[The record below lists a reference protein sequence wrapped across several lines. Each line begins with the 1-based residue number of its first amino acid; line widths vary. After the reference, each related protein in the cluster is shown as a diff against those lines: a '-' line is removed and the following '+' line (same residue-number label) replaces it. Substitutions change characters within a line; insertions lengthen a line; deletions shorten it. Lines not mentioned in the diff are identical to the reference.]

1 MMTLLAQAARDR
13 LLRPLDVQFSRMIA
27 GDDDPR
33 LQLAAAILSAEV
45 GAGHVCLPLRYLQPE
60 LLFGGRQ
67 PDLSLALWQAAGS
80 PDKAQWLQAL
90 QNAPVVSDG
99 SQPTPLVLQQERLYL
114 QRMWQ
119 YEGDV
124 VQFIASDSVFINRD
138 SDFMTSKGIATS
150 VDESLLRETLDALF
164 GYAGSEVDWQKVAA
178 AVAATR
184 RISVISGGPGTG
196 KTTTVAK
203 LLTALIRISQGQRLR
218 IQLAAPTGKAAAR
231 LTESLG
237 KAIRQFS
244 LTDDERKLFPDQA
257 STLHRLLGVQPNSQR
272 LRYHRGNPLNLDVL
286 VVDEASMV
294 DLPMMARLIAA
305 LPAKA
310 KVIFLGDRDQLA
322 SVEAGAV
329 LGDICRFAELGYS
342 EQRAQQ
348 LTQLTGYLLTND
360 ALTGN
365 VLANNVLT
373 NKALANK
380 AQPDETY
387 SDSANVRDS
396 LCLLRKSY
404 RFDEK
409 SGIGQLALAVN
420 AGEYRQAL
428 SVLNSAYSDVERF
441 PLADEEDYQVLLEA
455 CAVGYQHYLERVAAL
470 APAAEVLAAFG
481 RYQLLCALRSG
492 PFGVSGLN
500 ERIEQVLHRKGFI
513 IRPSGPSGRWYVGRP
528 VMIEL
533 NDSALGLFNGDI
545 GIALH
550 DNEGELRVY
559 FQLPDGNIKSV
570 QPSRLPSHETA
581 YAMTVHKSQ
590 GSEFEHTALVLPNT
604 FMPVLT
610 RELVYT
616 AITRARQHLTLYC
629 SDAVLS
635 HAIRTPTLRLSGL
648 VDRLNTLNRQ

>member
-1 MMTLLAQAARDR
+1 MMALLNQALGDH
-13 LLRPLDVQFSRMIA
+13 LLRPLDLQFSRMIA
-27 GDDDPR
+27 GDNNPM
-33 LQLAAAILSAEV
+33 LQLAAAILSAEA
-45 GAGHVCLPLRYLQPE
+45 GAGHVCLPLSYLQPD

-67 PDLSLALWQAAGS
+67 SALSQALWQAAGA
-80 PDKAQWLQAL
+80 PDESRWIQAL
-90 QNAPVVSDG
+90 NNSPAVSDG
-99 SQPTPLVLQQERLYL
+99 SQPTPLVLQNNRLYL

-124 VQFIASDSVFINRD
+124 VRFIASDSMAAWVNEPRD
-138 SDFMTSKGIATS
+138 VNEI
-150 VDESLLRETLDALF
+150 LLRTTLDRLF
-164 GYAGSEVDWQKVAA
+164 GLAGTEVDWQKVAA

-203 LLTALIRISQGQRLR
+203 LLTALIQLSQGQRLR

-237 KAIRQFS
+237 NAIRQLV

-257 STLHRLLGVQPNSQR
+257 STLHRLLGAQPNSQR

-310 KVIFLGDRDQLA
+310 QVIFLGDRDQLA

-329 LGDICRFAELGYS
+329 LGDICRFAEWGYS
-342 EQRAQQ
+342 ELRAEQ
-348 LTQLTGYLLTND
+348 LARLTGCSLLGVIPIGDVPTD
-360 ALTGN
+360 A
-365 VLANNVLT
+365 V
-373 NKALANK
+373 
-380 AQPDETY
+380 
-387 SDSANVRDS
+387 NVRDS

-420 AGEYRQAL
+420 AGKSNKAL
-428 SVLNSAYSDVERF
+428 SVLSSTYSDIECF
-441 PLADEEDYQVLLEA
+441 SLADSDDYQVLLED
-455 CAVGYQHYLERVAAL
+455 CAAGYQHYLQL
-470 APAAEVLAAFG
+470 ATSGAHAVDVLAAFD
-481 RYQLLCALRSG
+481 RYQLLCALRTG

-500 ERIEQVLHRKGFI
+500 ERIEQLLHRKRFI
-513 IRPSGPSGRWYVGRP
+513 ERASGPSGRWYVGRP
-528 VMIEL
+528 VMIGL

-545 GIALH
+545 GIALY
-550 DNEGELRVY
+550 DSEGELRVH

-590 GSEFEHTALVLPNT
+590 GSEFEHTALILPNT

-616 AITRARQHLTLYC
+616 AITRARQRLTLYC
-629 SDAVLS
+629 SHAVLS
-635 HAIRTPTLRLSGL
+635 HAIRTPTQRRSGL
-648 VDRLNTLNRQ
+648 VDRLNELKKKS

>member
-1 MMTLLAQAARDR
+1 MMTLLEQAVRDH

-27 GDDDPR
+27 GDDDPM
-33 LQLAAAILSAEV
+33 LQLAAAVLSTEA
-45 GAGHVCLPLRYLQPE
+45 GAGHVCLPLSYLQPDQ
-60 LLFGGRQ
+60 LFGGRQ
-67 PDLSLALWQAAGS
+67 PALSQALWQAVGMPDQLHWIQKLNSS
-80 PDKAQWLQAL
+80 PA
-90 QNAPVVSDG
+90 VSDG
-99 SQPTPLVLQQERLYL
+99 SQPTPLVLQNDRLYL

-124 VQFIASDSVFINRD
+124 VRFIASDNMASLINKTSDGSGTRD
-138 SDFMTSKGIATS
+138 VNEI
-150 VDESLLRETLDALF
+150 LLRDTLDRLF
-164 GYAGSEVDWQKVAA
+164 GPAENEVDWQKVAA

-203 LLTALIRISQGQRLR
+203 LLTALIQLSQGQRLR

-237 KAIRQFS
+237 NAIRQLS

-257 STLHRLLGVQPNSQR
+257 STLHRLLGAQPNSQR

-305 LPAKA
+305 LPTKA
-310 KVIFLGDRDQLA
+310 QVIFLGDRDQLA

-342 EQRAQQ
+342 EPRAKQ
-348 LTQLTGYLLTND
+348 LTRLTGCILVGNIPIGEVEAD
-360 ALTGN
+360 A
-365 VLANNVLT
+365 V
-373 NKALANK
+373 
-380 AQPDETY
+380 
-387 SDSANVRDS
+387 NVRDS

-420 AGEYRQAL
+420 AGRYRDAL
-428 SVLNSAYSDVERF
+428 TVFNGTYSDIERF
-441 PLADEEDYQVLLEA
+441 SLTDPDDYQVLLED
-455 CAVGYQHYLERVAAL
+455 CAAGYQHYLELAVAGAD
-470 APAAEVLAAFG
+470 AVDVLAAFG
-481 RYQLLCALRSG
+481 RYQLLCALRAG

-500 ERIEQVLHRKGFI
+500 ERIEQLLHRKRLI
-513 IRPSGPSGRWYVGRP
+513 ERTPGPSGRWYVGRP
-528 VMIEL
+528 VMIGL
-533 NDSALGLFNGDI
+533 NDSTLGLFNGDI
-545 GIALH
+545 GIALP
-550 DNEGELRVY
+550 DPEGELRVH

-616 AITRARQHLTLYC
+616 AITRARQRLTLYC
-629 SDAVLS
+629 SDTVLS
-635 HAIRTPTLRLSGL
+635 HAIRTPTLRVSGL
-648 VDRLNTLNRQ
+648 VERLNQLK

>member
-1 MMTLLAQAARDR
+1 MMTLLEQAVRDH

-27 GDDDPR
+27 GDDDPM
-33 LQLAAAILSAEV
+33 LQLAAAVLSTEA
-45 GAGHVCLPLRYLQPE
+45 GAGHVCLPLSYLQPDQ
-60 LLFGGRQ
+60 LFGGRQ
-67 PDLSLALWQAAGS
+67 PALSQALWQAVGMPDQLHWIQKLNSS
-80 PDKAQWLQAL
+80 PA
-90 QNAPVVSDG
+90 VSDG
-99 SQPTPLVLQQERLYL
+99 SQPTPLVLQNDRLYL

-124 VQFIASDSVFINRD
+124 VRFIASDNMASLINKTSDGSGTRD
-138 SDFMTSKGIATS
+138 VNEI
-150 VDESLLRETLDALF
+150 LLRDTLDRLF
-164 GYAGSEVDWQKVAA
+164 GPAENEVDWQKVAA

-203 LLTALIRISQGQRLR
+203 LLTALIQLSQGQRLR

-237 KAIRQFS
+237 NAIRQLS

-257 STLHRLLGVQPNSQR
+257 STLHRLLGAQPNSQR

-305 LPAKA
+305 LPTKA
-310 KVIFLGDRDQLA
+310 QVIFLGDRDQLA

-342 EQRAQQ
+342 EPRAKQ
-348 LTQLTGYLLTND
+348 LSRLTGCILVGNIPIGEVEAD
-360 ALTGN
+360 A
-365 VLANNVLT
+365 V
-373 NKALANK
+373 
-380 AQPDETY
+380 
-387 SDSANVRDS
+387 NVRDS

-420 AGEYRQAL
+420 AGRYRDAL
-428 SVLNSAYSDVERF
+428 TVFNGTYSDIERF
-441 PLADEEDYQVLLEA
+441 SLTDPDDYQVLLED
-455 CAVGYQHYLERVAAL
+455 CAAGYQHYLELAVAGAD
-470 APAAEVLAAFG
+470 AVDVLAAFG
-481 RYQLLCALRSG
+481 RYQLLCALRAG

-500 ERIEQVLHRKGFI
+500 ERIEQLLHRKRLI
-513 IRPSGPSGRWYVGRP
+513 ERTPGPSGRWYVGRP
-528 VMIEL
+528 VMIGL
-533 NDSALGLFNGDI
+533 NDSTLGLFNGDI
-545 GIALH
+545 GIALP
-550 DNEGELRVY
+550 DPEGELRVH

-616 AITRARQHLTLYC
+616 AITRARQRLTLYC
-629 SDAVLS
+629 SDTVLS
-635 HAIRTPTLRLSGL
+635 HAIRTPTLRVSGL
-648 VDRLNTLNRQ
+648 VDRLNQLK

>member
-1 MMTLLAQAARDR
+1 MMTLLEQAVRDH

-27 GDDDPR
+27 GDDDPM
-33 LQLAAAILSAEV
+33 LQLAAAVLSTEA
-45 GAGHVCLPLRYLQPE
+45 GAGHVCLPLSYLQPDQ
-60 LLFGGRQ
+60 LFGGRQ
-67 PDLSLALWQAAGS
+67 PALSQALWQAVGMPDQLHWIQKLNSS
-80 PDKAQWLQAL
+80 PA
-90 QNAPVVSDG
+90 VSDG
-99 SQPTPLVLQQERLYL
+99 SQPTPLVLQNDRLYL

-124 VQFIASDSVFINRD
+124 VRFIASDNMASLINKTSDGSGTRD
-138 SDFMTSKGIATS
+138 VNEI
-150 VDESLLRETLDALF
+150 LLRDTLDRLF
-164 GYAGSEVDWQKVAA
+164 GPAENEVDWQKVAA

-203 LLTALIRISQGQRLR
+203 LLTALIQLSQGQRLR

-237 KAIRQFS
+237 NAIRQLS

-257 STLHRLLGVQPNSQR
+257 STLHRLLGAQPNSQR

-305 LPAKA
+305 FPTKA
-310 KVIFLGDRDQLA
+310 QVIFLGDRDQLA

-342 EQRAQQ
+342 EPRAKQ
-348 LTQLTGYLLTND
+348 LSRLTGCILVGNIPIGEVEAD
-360 ALTGN
+360 A
-365 VLANNVLT
+365 V
-373 NKALANK
+373 
-380 AQPDETY
+380 
-387 SDSANVRDS
+387 NVRDS

-420 AGEYRQAL
+420 AGRYRDAL
-428 SVLNSAYSDVERF
+428 TVFNGTYSDIERF
-441 PLADEEDYQVLLEA
+441 SLTDPDDYQVLLED
-455 CAVGYQHYLERVAAL
+455 CAAGYQHYLELAA
-470 APAAEVLAAFG
+470 AGADAVDVLAAFG
-481 RYQLLCALRSG
+481 RYQLLCALRAG

-500 ERIEQVLHRKGFI
+500 ERIEQLLHRKRLI
-513 IRPSGPSGRWYVGRP
+513 ERTPGPSGRWYVGRP
-528 VMIEL
+528 VMIGL
-533 NDSALGLFNGDI
+533 NDSTLGLFNGDI
-545 GIALH
+545 GIALP
-550 DNEGELRVY
+550 DPEGELRVH

-616 AITRARQHLTLYC
+616 AITRARQRLTLYC
-629 SDAVLS
+629 SDTVLS
-635 HAIRTPTLRLSGL
+635 HAIRTPTLRVSGL
-648 VDRLNTLNRQ
+648 VERLNQLK

>member
-1 MMTLLAQAARDR
+1 MMTLLEQAVRDH

-27 GDDDPR
+27 GDDDPM
-33 LQLAAAILSAEV
+33 LQLAAAVLSAEA
-45 GAGHVCLPLRYLQPE
+45 GAGHVCLPLSYLQPDQ
-60 LLFGGRQ
+60 LFGGRQ
-67 PDLSLALWQAAGS
+67 PALSQALWQAVGAPDQLHWIQKLNSS
-80 PDKAQWLQAL
+80 PA
-90 QNAPVVSDG
+90 VSDG
-99 SQPTPLVLQQERLYL
+99 SQPTPLVLQNDRLYL

-124 VQFIASDSVFINRD
+124 VRFIASDNMASLINEISDGSETRD
-138 SDFMTSKGIATS
+138 VNET
-150 VDESLLRETLDALF
+150 LLRDTLDRLF
-164 GYAGSEVDWQKVAA
+164 GRAENEVDWQKVAA

-203 LLTALIRISQGQRLR
+203 LLTALIQLSQGQRLR

-237 KAIRQFS
+237 NAIRQLS

-257 STLHRLLGVQPNSQR
+257 STLHRLLGAQPNSQR

-310 KVIFLGDRDQLA
+310 QVIFLGDRDQLA

-342 EQRAQQ
+342 EPRAEQ
-348 LTQLTGYLLTND
+348 LTRLTGCTLV
-360 ALTGN
+360 GN
-365 VLANNVLT
+365 IPIGEV
-373 NKALANK
+373 
-380 AQPDETY
+380 ET
-387 SDSANVRDS
+387 DTVNVRDS

-420 AGEYRQAL
+420 AGRYRDAL
-428 SVLNSAYSDVERF
+428 TVFNGTYSDIERF
-441 PLADEEDYQVLLEA
+441 SLADSDDYQVLLED
-455 CAVGYQHYLERVAAL
+455 CAAGYQHYLELVAAG
-470 APAAEVLAAFG
+470 AQAVDVLAAFG
-481 RYQLLCALRSG
+481 RYQLLCALRAG

-500 ERIEQVLHRKGFI
+500 ERIEQLLHRKRLI
-513 IRPSGPSGRWYVGRP
+513 ERTPGPSGRWYVGRP
-528 VMIEL
+528 VMIGL

-545 GIALH
+545 GIALP
-550 DNEGELRVY
+550 DPEGELRVH

-616 AITRARQHLTLYC
+616 AITRARQRLTLYC
-629 SDAVLS
+629 SDTVLS
-635 HAIRTPTLRLSGL
+635 HAIRTPTLRVSGL
-648 VDRLNTLNRQ
+648 VDRLNQLK

>member
-1 MMTLLAQAARDR
+1 MMTLLEQAVRDH

-27 GDDDPR
+27 GDNAPM
-33 LQLAAAILSAEV
+33 LQLAAAVLSAEA
-45 GAGHVCLPLRYLQPE
+45 GAGHVCLPLSYLQPDQ
-60 LLFGGRQ
+60 LFGGRQ
-67 PDLSLALWQAAGS
+67 ALLSQALWQAAGA
-80 PDKAQWLQAL
+80 PDQLQWMQAL
-90 QNAPVVSDG
+90 NHSSAVSDG
-99 SQPTPLVLQQERLYL
+99 SQPTPLVLQNGRLYL

-124 VQFIASDSVFINRD
+124 VRFIASDNTVSLINDARD
-138 SDFMTSKGIATS
+138 VNEI
-150 VDESLLRETLDALF
+150 LLRETLDRLF
-164 GYAGSEVDWQKVAA
+164 GPADIEVDWQKVAA

-203 LLTALIRISQGQRLR
+203 LLTALIQLSQGQRLR

-237 KAIRQFS
+237 NATRQLS
-244 LTDDERKLFPDQA
+244 LTDHERRLFPDQA
-257 STLHRLLGVQPNSQR
+257 STLHRLLGAQPHSQR

-310 KVIFLGDRDQLA
+310 QVIFLGDRDQLA

-342 EQRAQQ
+342 EPRAEQI
-348 LTQLTGYLLTND
+348 TRLTGC
-360 ALTGN
+360 
-365 VLANNVLT
+365 VLAGSIPIGDVQT
-373 NKALANK
+373 
-380 AQPDETY
+380 
-387 SDSANVRDS
+387 DSVNVRDS

-409 SGIGQLALAVN
+409 SGIGQLAFAVN
-420 AGEYRQAL
+420 TGRYREAL
-428 SVLNSAYSDVERF
+428 SILDGTYSDIERF
-441 PLADEEDYQVLLEA
+441 SLGDSDDYQVLLEHCVA
-455 CAVGYQHYLERVAAL
+455 GYQHYLELAA
-470 APAAEVLAAFG
+470 AGADAVDVLAAFG

-500 ERIEQVLHRKGFI
+500 ERIEQLLHRQRLI
-513 IRPSGPSGRWYVGRP
+513 ERAPGPSGRWYVGRP

-550 DNEGELRVY
+550 DGEGELRVH

-590 GSEFEHTALVLPNT
+590 GSEFEHTALVLPNN

-616 AITRARQHLTLYC
+616 AITRARQRLTLYC
-629 SDAVLS
+629 SDSVLG
-635 HAIRTPTLRLSGL
+635 HAIRTPTLRVSGL
-648 VDRLNTLNRQ
+648 VDRLNALR

>member
-1 MMTLLAQAARDR
+1 MMALLNQALGDH
-13 LLRPLDVQFSRMIA
+13 LLRPLDLQFSRMIA
-27 GDDDPR
+27 GDNNPM
-33 LQLAAAILSAEV
+33 LQLAAAILSAEA
-45 GAGHVCLPLRYLQPE
+45 GAGHVCLPLSYLQPD

-67 PDLSLALWQAAGS
+67 SALSQALWQAAGA
-80 PDKAQWLQAL
+80 PDDSRWVQAL
-90 QNAPVVSDG
+90 NNSPAVSDG
-99 SQPTPLVLQQERLYL
+99 SQPTPLVLQNNRLYL

-124 VQFIASDSVFINRD
+124 VRFIASDSTAAWVNEPRD
-138 SDFMTSKGIATS
+138 VNET
-150 VDESLLRETLDALF
+150 LLRTTLDRLF
-164 GYAGSEVDWQKVAA
+164 GLAGTEVDWQKVAA

-203 LLTALIRISQGQRLR
+203 LLTALIQLSQGQRLR

-237 KAIRQFS
+237 NAIRQLV

-257 STLHRLLGVQPNSQR
+257 STLHRLLGAQPNSQR

-310 KVIFLGDRDQLA
+310 QVIFLGDRDQLA

-329 LGDICRFAELGYS
+329 LGDICRFAEWGYS
-342 EQRAQQ
+342 ELRAEQ
-348 LTQLTGYLLTND
+348 LARLTGCSLLGVIPI
-360 ALTGN
+360 GN
-365 VLANNVLT
+365 VPTDAV
-373 NKALANK
+373 
-380 AQPDETY
+380 
-387 SDSANVRDS
+387 NVRDS

-420 AGEYRQAL
+420 AGKSNKAL
-428 SVLNSAYSDVERF
+428 SVLSSTYSDIECF
-441 PLADEEDYQVLLEA
+441 SLADSDDYQVLLED
-455 CAVGYQHYLERVAAL
+455 CAAGYQHYLQL
-470 APAAEVLAAFG
+470 ATSGAHAVDVLAAFG
-481 RYQLLCALRSG
+481 RYQLLCALRTG

-500 ERIEQVLHRKGFI
+500 ERIEQLLHRKRFI
-513 IRPSGPSGRWYVGRP
+513 ERASGPSGRWYVGRP
-528 VMIEL
+528 VMIGL

-545 GIALH
+545 GIALY
-550 DNEGELRVY
+550 DSEGELRVH

-590 GSEFEHTALVLPNT
+590 GSEFEHTALILPNT

-616 AITRARQHLTLYC
+616 AITRARQRLTLYC
-629 SDAVLS
+629 SHAVLS
-635 HAIRTPTLRLSGL
+635 HAIRTPTQRRSGL
-648 VDRLNTLNRQ
+648 VDRLNELKKKS

>member
-1 MMTLLAQAARDR
+1 MMTLLEQAVRDH

-27 GDDDPR
+27 GDDDPM
-33 LQLAAAILSAEV
+33 LQLAAAVLSAEA
-45 GAGHVCLPLRYLQPE
+45 GAGHVCLPLSYLQPDQ
-60 LLFGGRQ
+60 LFGGRQ
-67 PDLSLALWQAAGS
+67 PALSQALWQAVGAPDQLHWIQKLNSS
-80 PDKAQWLQAL
+80 PA
-90 QNAPVVSDG
+90 VSDG
-99 SQPTPLVLQQERLYL
+99 SQPTPLVLQNDRLYL

-124 VQFIASDSVFINRD
+124 VRFIASDNMASLINETSDGSETRD
-138 SDFMTSKGIATS
+138 VNET
-150 VDESLLRETLDALF
+150 LLRDTLDRLF
-164 GYAGSEVDWQKVAA
+164 GPAENEVDWQKVAA

-203 LLTALIRISQGQRLR
+203 LLTALIQLSQGQRLR

-237 KAIRQFS
+237 NAIRQLS

-257 STLHRLLGVQPNSQR
+257 STLHRLLGAQPNSQR
-272 LRYHRGNPLNLDVL
+272 LRYHRGNLLNLDVL

-310 KVIFLGDRDQLA
+310 QVIFLGDRDQLA

-342 EQRAQQ
+342 EPRAEQ
-348 LTQLTGYLLTND
+348 LTRLTGCTLV
-360 ALTGN
+360 GN
-365 VLANNVLT
+365 IPIGEV
-373 NKALANK
+373 
-380 AQPDETY
+380 ET
-387 SDSANVRDS
+387 DTVNVRDS

-420 AGEYRQAL
+420 AGRYRDAL
-428 SVLNSAYSDVERF
+428 TVFNGTYSDIERF
-441 PLADEEDYQVLLEA
+441 SLADSDDYQVLLED
-455 CAVGYQHYLERVAAL
+455 CAAGYQRYLELAA
-470 APAAEVLAAFG
+470 AGAHAVDVLAAFG
-481 RYQLLCALRSG
+481 RYQLLCALRAG

-500 ERIEQVLHRKGFI
+500 ERIEQLLHRKRLIERTPG
-513 IRPSGPSGRWYVGRP
+513 SSGRWYVGRP
-528 VMIEL
+528 VMIGL

-545 GIALH
+545 GIALP
-550 DNEGELRVY
+550 DPEGELRVH

-616 AITRARQHLTLYC
+616 AITRARQRLTLYC
-629 SDAVLS
+629 SDTVLS
-635 HAIRTPTLRLSGL
+635 HAIRTPTLRVSGL
-648 VDRLNTLNRQ
+648 VDRLNQLK